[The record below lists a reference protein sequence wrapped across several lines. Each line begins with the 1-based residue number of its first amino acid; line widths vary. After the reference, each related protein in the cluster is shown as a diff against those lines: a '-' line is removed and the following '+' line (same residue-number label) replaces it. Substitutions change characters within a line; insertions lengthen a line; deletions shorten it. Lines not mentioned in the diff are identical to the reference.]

1 MSDDQKS
8 VTLVA
13 FESAMQRCEPES
25 GAEPRFDRDVDGD
38 YLQPEMRRALAG
50 WLGAGSLVLDHIR
63 GFAEFGVARFRG
75 DAAFQSGFLQ
85 FLEHAADQLALSSD
99 APDSSRA
106 AEPRQAS
113 TVIDAA
119 TFDDAVLD
127 GFNRALKAKMAMGR
141 AQGHGGW
148 WSAPV
153 EELSAMLRAHV
164 DKGDARDVALLAM
177 MLWYKD
183 ATVAPAPALPAEIVA
198 AGELTKISS
207 SPVMG
212 GQLDIRTSA
221 GAIGITGFP
230 NELARDCKPL
240 LWEQVEIVIRSA
252 DTARSAAM
260 AKPESAWTRSSALE
274 WLAASRAAYQAGVD
288 LDTVQAWAAAN
299 EIEHCEDNGTLMVRC
314 ASVLARAHRYRTEQ
328 RPVAHASGAGGT
340 LGGDG
345 HECEYCDGDGFCGE
359 CKTLAQGATGV
370 VSEHKT

>member
-1 MSDDQKS
+1 MNDDQKS

-13 FESAMQRCEPES
+13 FESAMQRCAHEA
-25 GAEPRFDRDVDGD
+25 GAEPQFDRDVDGD

-50 WLGAGSLVLDHIR
+50 WLCAGALILDHIR

-106 AEPRQAS
+106 AEPRQAN

-119 TFDDAVLD
+119 VFDDAVLD
-127 GFNRALKAKMAMGR
+127 DFNRALKAKMAMGR
-141 AQGHGGW
+141 AQRHGGW

-164 DKGDARDVALLAM
+164 DKGDSRDVALLAM

-221 GAIGITGFP
+221 GPIGITGFP

-252 DTARSAAM
+252 DITRPAAM
-260 AKPESAWTRSSALE
+260 VKPESAWARSSALE
-274 WLAASRAAYQAGVD
+274 WLVASRAAFQVGVD

-299 EIEHCEDNGTLMVRC
+299 EIEHCEDDGTLMVRY
-314 ASVLARAHRYRTEQ
+314 ASVLARAHRYRTGQ
-328 RPVAHASGAGGT
+328 RPVAST
-340 LGGDG
+340 PGDAVVGHG
-345 HECEYCDGDGFCGE
+345 HECEYRDRDGVCAESEALDHD
-359 CKTLAQGATGV
+359 AATI
-370 VSEHKT
+370 VSERKA